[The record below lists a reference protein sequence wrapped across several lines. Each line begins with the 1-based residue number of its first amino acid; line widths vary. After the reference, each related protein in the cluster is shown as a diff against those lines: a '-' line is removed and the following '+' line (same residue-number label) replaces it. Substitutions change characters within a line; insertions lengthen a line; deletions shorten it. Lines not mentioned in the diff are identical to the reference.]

1 MDLNL
6 ADPPPVPATRRAI
19 HSYCNGNG
27 IPVSLRTIETWDLPY
42 RIIGNRA
49 VSDWPT
55 VIAYLRERYGRAP
68 LHHSA
73 TAKRLLRGGCSA

>member
-1 MDLNL
+1 MDLNFP
-6 ADPPPVPATRRAI
+6 DPPPVPATRRAI
-19 HSYCNGNG
+19 CGYCNGNN

-42 RIIGNRA
+42 RIIGNKA

-73 TAKRLLRGGCSA
+73 TAERLLRGGCSA